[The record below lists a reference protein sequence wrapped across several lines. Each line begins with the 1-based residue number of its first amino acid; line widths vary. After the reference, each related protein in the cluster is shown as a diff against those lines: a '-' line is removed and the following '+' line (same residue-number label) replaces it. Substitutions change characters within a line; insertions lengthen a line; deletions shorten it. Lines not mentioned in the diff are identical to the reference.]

1 MLDENKLDIIR
12 EQTADIQREELLLHT
27 LVGGGYQRDSRYSQ
41 WVIMKYN
48 QEREI
53 VSLRILSQN

>member
-27 LVGGGYQRDSRYSQ
+27 LLGGGYQRDSRYSQ
-41 WVIMKYN
+41 
-48 QEREI
+48 
-53 VSLRILSQN
+53 